1 MVDRNTEFVPTEG
14 ANINPPDN
22 QRKPAP
28 PLYIHTYIHTYKHI
42 CIYTHI
48 CMYIHIPTHTNTHLG
63 SAAFAV
69 HLEKE
74 RGPFS
79 ETVFPFRISYKAR
92 DKS

>member
-14 ANINPPDN
+14 ANINPPTTKES
-22 QRKPAP
+22 Q
-28 PLYIHTYIHTYKHI
+28 LYLYTYIHI

-48 CMYIHIPTHTNTHLG
+48 CMYIHIPTHKHTHLG

-69 HLEKE
+69 QMEKE

-79 ETVFPFRISYKAR
+79 ETFFPFRISYKAR